1 MYNRLLQHITIDS
14 RALSLLRVALGLV
27 LVADILFRLPYAE
40 AFYGPD
46 GIFPIG
52 VFYSHTEAFGLLSL
66 HLIGA
71 NTWQFVLLSV
81 ELLFA
86 ILLVLG
92 VRTQL
97 STAVCWILLLSAH
110 NRNPYILQGG
120 DDMLR
125 LTLFWGIFLPWGRH
139 FAYRKQQEQV
149 IQIQG
154 LAVWAMVLQVLSVY
168 FYSALMKGAEW
179 HTQFTAVSFAYQLE
193 SIAYPTATYLS
204 NFPELLKLL
213 TAAAYFF
220 ELLIPVILLVFFPYP
235 FVRILAFGCI
245 ILFHLWNAS
254 TLLIGIFP
262 WVGIASAC
270 VLLPER
276 FFDKMFSNQ
285 KSSENTIQPA
295 TMISQALLL
304 MGILYVQVLNL
315 SNTKNFPYKL
325 SEEMKIAGKAL
336 RLDQSWGMFA
346 PRVLKDDGWFVLK
359 TDNRDL
365 IHNRELVNI
374 TDKPTYRDALFS
386 NDRWR
391 KFGEHLSQ
399 PRGYFLQ
406 KPFCK
411 YALKKIYPAIA
422 DSATLYF
429 VNELTTSNGNNQPL
443 EIELCSCNTKV
454 EHPSAEHQ
462 K

>member
-1 MYNRLLQHITIDS
+1 MYIRLLRHITIDS
-14 RALSLLRVALGLV
+14 RALSLMRVTIGLV
-27 LVADILFRLPYAE
+27 LVVDILCRFPYAE
-40 AFYGPD
+40 AFYGPN

-52 VFYSHTEAFGLLSL
+52 VFYSHTDAFGMLSL

-71 NTWQFVLLSV
+71 NTWQYVLLSV

-97 STAVCWILLLSAH
+97 STAVCLILLLSAH

-120 DDMLR
+120 DDLLR
-125 LTLFWGIFLPWGRH
+125 LVLFWGIFLPWGRH
-139 FAYRKQQEQV
+139 FAYRKPQEQV

-168 FYSALMKGAEW
+168 FYSALLKGPEW
-179 HTQFTAVSFAYQLE
+179 HTQFTAVSFAYRLE
-193 SIAYPTATYLS
+193 SIAYPTATYLL
-204 NFPELLKLL
+204 NFPELLKLF

-220 ELLIPVILLVFFPYP
+220 ELLIPVILVVFFPYP
-235 FVRILAFGCI
+235 FIRILAFGCI

-276 FFDKMFSNQ
+276 FFGRIFSNQ
-285 KSSENTIQPA
+285 KSSENTIQPTTA
-295 TMISQALLL
+295 ISQALLL
-304 MGILYVQVLNL
+304 LGIVYVQVWNLN
-315 SNTKNFPYKL
+315 NIKIFPYKM
-325 SEEMKIAGKAL
+325 SEEMTIAGRVL

-346 PRVLKDDGWFVLK
+346 PGVLKDDGWFVLK
-359 TDNRDL
+359 ADNRDL
-365 IHNRELVNI
+365 IHNREHYQI
-374 TDKPTYRDALFS
+374 TDKPATKDDLFS

-399 PRGYFLQ
+399 PRTYFLQ

-411 YALKKIYPAIA
+411 YALMNIYQSDA

-429 VNELTTSNGNNQPL
+429 INELTTSNGNNQPL
-443 EIELCSCNTKV
+443 EIELCGCSTMAA
-454 EHPSAEHQ
+454 HP
-462 K
+462 